1 MSKLSPMLLFD
12 KIDADMSFLTN
23 CFKKVLI
30 SLGETGLIG
39 LIEQRIDSDKLADL
53 GPDLEEKQ
61 IQVLSIYL
69 QLMNLV
75 EENAAVQ
82 FRRKN
87 ADEIGMAGI
96 RGSWSETFERWKK
109 QGLEESQILDIIRM
123 VNLSPVLTA
132 HPTEAKRIS
141 ILELHRE
148 LYLTLL
154 KLDNSIYSNIERKAI
169 EEEITTLLERWWRTG
184 EVYLEKPT
192 VKAERNN
199 VMHYLTKVYPKILE
213 KSDEK
218 LRLSWIEA
226 GFDSQSLRLAEEYPQ
241 MTFGSWVGG
250 DRDGHPYVTADLT
263 KDTLIAHREAAFSLL
278 KKQLVAL
285 ASEMSFSEIRNP
297 VPFNLVKAIN
307 SLAVTFGEQGKQ
319 AVDRNTYEPWRQ
331 FINLMLLKLENTIG
345 ETFEE
350 NKYYTAPVELAEDLE
365 ILRKSLIEIKA
376 FRIAEKLVFPLQRF
390 VQCFGFHLAKLDIRQ
405 NSEFHDKAL
414 QQILE
419 KTGFEN
425 SSFSTWSEQE
435 KIDFLSNELKSERP
449 FAASGK
455 SFGEEADK
463 VLDCFRVVKKHSNK
477 YGNEGIGSFIVSMT
491 RGVAD
496 LLVVYIFMREV
507 GLDKNQFHVVPL
519 FETIDDLDHSAQ
531 IMDSYLS
538 HTFIPKSEIQE
549 IMLGYSDSNKDG
561 GILSSRWNIYQ
572 TEHKLS
578 KIAKDHGKRFKYF
591 HGIGGTISRG
601 GGKYHRFLES
611 MPSGSLSGE
620 IKLTIQ
626 GETIAQQ
633 FANLLNGTYNMEM
646 LLSGVAL
653 QTGYFCHPNGLP
665 DYPNETMKMLSDFS
679 IEYYK
684 QLIGHKSFIEFYGE
698 ATPIDVLELTK
709 IGSRPARRT
718 GTRTLADLRAIPWVF
733 SWSQSRFNITGW
745 FGIGHALAKLRKEK
759 PKEYQELRG
768 LTGIWPLLMYILIQL
783 ETNLMNADPNL
794 MKRYSGL
801 VNNKNVKDEILKII
815 LEEHQR
821 SLDEIG
827 DMFDNDREKRRTSQ
841 INNMKR
847 REFAL
852 NTLHEFQIQKL
863 GEWRKLKTDNPD
875 VAEPLI
881 KKLLEITTA
890 LASGLKNTG

>member
-1 MSKLSPMLLFD
+1 MNKITPLDLFD
-12 KIDADMSFLTN
+12 KIDADMSLLTN
-23 CFKKVLI
+23 CFKKVLNG
-30 SLGETGLIG
+30 LGEFQLEGL
-39 LIEQRIDSDKLADL
+39 LEKEIDLDKIADL
-53 GPDLEEKQ
+53 GPNLEEKQ

-87 ADEIGMAGI
+87 MDKVGMAGI
-96 RGSWSETFERWKK
+96 RGSWAETFERWKNR
-109 QGLEESQILDIIRM
+109 GLEESQMLEIIKM
-123 VNLSPVLTA
+123 VNVAPVLTA

-169 EEEITTLLERWWRTG
+169 KEEINTLLERWWRTG

-199 VMHYLTKVYPKILE
+199 VMHYLTKVFPKILE
-213 KSDEK
+213 KSDDK
-218 LRLSWIEA
+218 LRMSWIEA
-226 GFDSQSLRLAEEYPQ
+226 GLDPQSLRLAEEYPQ

-263 KDTLIAHREAAFSLL
+263 KDTLIAHREAALSLL
-278 KKQLVAL
+278 KNQLGAL
-285 ASEMSFSEIRNP
+285 AAEMSFSEIRNP
-297 VPFNLVKAIN
+297 VPANLTEAIEN
-307 SLAVTFGEQGKQ
+307 MADTFGEQGKQ
-319 AVDRNTYEPWRQ
+319 ALERNTYEPWRQ
-331 FINLMLLKLENTIG
+331 FINLILVKLENTID
-345 ETFEE
+345 ENFEE
-350 NKYYTAPVELAEDLE
+350 NKYYKNPKELAEDLE
-365 ILRKSLIEIKA
+365 ILRKSLFEIKA
-376 FRIAEKLVFPLQRF
+376 FRITEKMIFPLQRF

-414 QQILE
+414 QQVLE

-425 SSFSTWSEQE
+425 SSFSTWTEEE
-435 KIDFLSNELKSERP
+435 KINFLSNELKSERP

-463 VLDCFRVVKKHSNK
+463 VLDCFRVVKEHSDK
-477 YGNEGIGSFIVSMT
+477 YGKEGIGSFIVSMT

-507 GLDKNQFHVVPL
+507 GLDKKQFHVVPL
-519 FETIDDLDHSAQ
+519 FETIDDLDHSDQ
-531 IMDSYLS
+531 IMDDYLS
-538 HTFIPKSEIQE
+538 HPFIPKSEVQE

-572 TEHKLS
+572 TELKLS

-611 MPSGSLSGE
+611 MPAGSLSGE

-653 QTGYFCHPNGLP
+653 QTAFYNHPNGIP
-665 DYPNETMKMLSDFS
+665 EYPNETMKLLSDYSF
-679 IEYYK
+679 EYYR
-684 QLIGHKSFIEFYGE
+684 QLIKNKSFIEFYGE

-718 GTRTLADLRAIPWVF
+718 GTRSLSDLRAIPWVF
-733 SWSQSRFNITGW
+733 SWNQSRFNITGW
-745 FGIGHALAKLRKEK
+745 FGIGHALAKLRKDK
-759 PKEYQELRG
+759 PEAYQKLKG
-768 LTGIWPLLMYILIQL
+768 LTGKWPLLMYILIQL
-783 ETNLMNADPNL
+783 ETNLMNADTKL
-794 MKRYSGL
+794 MRRYSEL
-801 VNNKNVKDEILKII
+801 VNNKNVKDEIMEII
-815 LEEHQR
+815 LSEHQR
-821 SLDEIG
+821 SLNEIG
-827 DMFDNDREKRRTSQ
+827 DMFDDDREKRRTSQ

-852 NTLHEFQIQKL
+852 DTLHEFQIQKL
-863 GEWRKLKTDNPD
+863 REWRKLKTDNPD
-875 VAEPLI
+875 VGEPLV